1 MNNALSWL
9 RDMIELFGESE
20 IKIPQEYPK
29 QVTAVKEA
37 LSSDVSGL
45 VSSLLDFAINCA
57 LVKFRVETGNNNLN
71 EILNKWLNNI
81 NYDLKGKVPIG
92 IKALA
97 KEYFRERWKSGSFL
111 VLRTKWY
118 KKDGY
123 KLPTKLWFV
132 EGEDIRITNEDKK
145 VINLGDEKYGIY
157 IDESNIRKIPREKN
171 EQVYVQKPF
180 TSWGVSYPTP
190 YLIQRGVYRNMK
202 LLSLLEEKG
211 ENIISRALEYLLF
224 MRKGTEKSALEG
236 RSDFIY
242 DHADLRKIK
251 ENFKKFMQD
260 RKSSGGTSTY
270 VSNFDT
276 EIEHLIPE
284 YDRGLK
290 GALYEPIQQRILAG
304 LGMVEV
310 VEGIASTRREGIMN
324 PKPFISEV
332 KSGIEDFQHLI
343 EDILRTV
350 IEENTDL
357 HPKYF
362 KNAQIKLYASPIK
375 EFISSDVREHI
386 RSAYDRGN
394 LSKRS
399 QVEIGLDLDYDSEVR
414 RRQEEYDKGEEEL
427 MYPHIVINKEGK
439 ISPTEQRRTEN
450 IPKKEEE
457 DELEEEEKKLPDR
470 KADPEKKNF
479 QAVTIEEIKP
489 YKGLK
494 KDFAEAQSL
503 IEFGKIVKRKD
514 GWYVL
519 SEKTGK
525 NLGGPYRTYKEAL
538 KRLRQV
544 EYFKSK

>member
-1 MNNALSWL
+1 
-9 RDMIELFGESE
+9 
-20 IKIPQEYPK
+20 
-29 QVTAVKEA
+29 
-37 LSSDVSGL
+37 
-45 VSSLLDFAINCA
+45 
-57 LVKFRVETGNNNLN
+57 
-71 EILNKWLNNI
+71 
-81 NYDLKGKVPIG
+81 
-92 IKALA
+92 
-97 KEYFRERWKSGSFL
+97 
-111 VLRTKWY
+111 
-118 KKDGY
+118 
-123 KLPTKLWFV
+123 
-132 EGEDIRITNEDKK
+132 
-145 VINLGDEKYGIY
+145 
-157 IDESNIRKIPREKN
+157 
-171 EQVYVQKPF
+171 
-180 TSWGVSYPTP
+180 
-190 YLIQRGVYRNMK
+190 
-202 LLSLLEEKG
+202 
-211 ENIISRALEYLLF
+211 
-224 MRKGTEKSALEG
+224 
-236 RSDFIY
+236 
-242 DHADLRKIK
+242 
-251 ENFKKFMQD
+251 
-260 RKSSGGTSTY
+260 
-270 VSNFDT
+270 
-276 EIEHLIPE
+276 
-284 YDRGLK
+284 
-290 GALYEPIQQRILAG
+290 
-304 LGMVEV
+304 
-310 VEGIASTRREGIMN
+310 MN